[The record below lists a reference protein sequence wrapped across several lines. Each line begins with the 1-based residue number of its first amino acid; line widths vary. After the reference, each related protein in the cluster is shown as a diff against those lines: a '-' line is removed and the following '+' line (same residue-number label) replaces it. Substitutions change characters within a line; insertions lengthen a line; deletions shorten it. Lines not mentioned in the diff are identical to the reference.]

1 MHAST
6 LACGPFFNCGG
17 ALLSVVI
24 LLMFKPLAYYAF
36 IQAFRYRVSRPI
48 PMSVAQAVKL
58 AGVRAGLGFVL
69 VGAGAFC
76 FYQWELSYGG
86 DFWAY
91 SWVYLYLERLLVWA
105 GLGWYGAGLRGRR
118 FVGWT
123 LSGTALNAAFDFAIV
138 VGVMDGITKPVLIL
152 GGIAALIAVLH
163 KVGRRDSLKY
173 RFSSDPSCTKCHYN
187 LTGNLSGICPECGT
201 PIVTAAM
208 P

>member
-6 LACGPFFNCGG
+6 LACGPFFTSEGM
-17 ALLSVVI
+17 LISFVI
-24 LLMFKPLAYYAF
+24 LLGFKPLAYYAF
-36 IQAFRYRVSRPI
+36 IRAFRYRVSRPI

-69 VGAGAFC
+69 AGAGAFV
-76 FYQWELSYGG
+76 FYRLASSLGAN
-86 DFWAY
+86 FWAY
-91 SWVYLYLERLLVWA
+91 SWVYLYLERVLVWA

-123 LSGTALNAAFDFAIV
+123 LSGTGLNAAFDAAIGIGLFAGL
-138 VGVMDGITKPVLIL
+138 VGPLVIL
-152 GGIAALIAVLH
+152 GVIAGFIAILH
-163 KVGRRDSLKY
+163 VVGRRDAFKA
-173 RFSSDPSCTKCHYN
+173 RFSSDPFCTKCHYN

-201 PIVTAAM
+201 PIATAAR